1 MCGDDAI
8 LLRLTLHISKLTVT
22 TPAKI
27 VQQRVMTS
35 SPQTPASSLVTSVA
49 GGASQKSTI
58 VIGGKPMTVLSGGGF
73 ATAAGAAKTLQM
85 TSPVVMGAKQ
95 VQVLGN
101 KTLQMIGG
109 KLVQVSGAA
118 GGSGQP
124 AVGMAIVTSQ
134 LQQRVTSTAVT
145 TASTA
150 TMVRTVAGTASRT
163 GTC

>member
-109 KLVQVSGAA
+109 KLVQVSGA

-124 AVGMAIVTSQ
+124 AAGMAIVTSQ